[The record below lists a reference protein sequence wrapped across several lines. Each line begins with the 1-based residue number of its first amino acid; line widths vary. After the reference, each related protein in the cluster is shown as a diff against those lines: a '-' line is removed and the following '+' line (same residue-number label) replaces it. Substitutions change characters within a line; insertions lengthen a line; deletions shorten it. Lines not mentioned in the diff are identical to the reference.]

1 MEYRKLPRG
10 EERIGTL
17 GLGTGSLYTAPPAE
31 IEAVV
36 SRALDNGINFFDLC
50 GGGGS
55 VYAPFGRAIRGRRQQ
70 LYFQLHFGAVYDEQ
84 GEYGWSRDLDEI
96 RRTFDREM
104 EQLGTDY
111 VDFGFLHCVD
121 EDSDWE
127 DLQRNGI
134 YDFVLSLH
142 AQGVLR
148 HVGFSSHS
156 PSVANKLLDTGKM
169 DMMMFSINPAYDF
182 EKGDELG
189 IGSTAER
196 AALFRRCEAEGV
208 GISVMKP
215 FHGGQLL
222 SAETSPFRRALTRA
236 QCLQYCLDR
245 PAVLT
250 AVPGVR
256 GLADLDEL
264 LHFPQA
270 TAEQRDYSAIAA
282 FTPAEAAGNCVY
294 CNHCRPCP
302 AGIDIGMVNKYYDLA
317 LAGDKMAASHYS
329 KLAVKASA
337 CLQCGHCDSRCPFGV
352 PQQERMASIAAYFEG

>member
-270 TAEQRDYSAIAA
+270 TAEQRDYAAIAA

-352 PQQERMASIAAYFEG
+352 PQQARMASIAAYFEG